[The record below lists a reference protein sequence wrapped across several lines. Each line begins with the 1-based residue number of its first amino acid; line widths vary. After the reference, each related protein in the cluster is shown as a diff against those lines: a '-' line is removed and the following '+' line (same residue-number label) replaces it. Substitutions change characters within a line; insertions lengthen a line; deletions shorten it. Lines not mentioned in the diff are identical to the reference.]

1 MIAAV
6 ELVWPD
12 LLPYEWL
19 SFGRIRPIHTASVL
33 FGWLSIGLTGIAY
46 LVVYRTARRAL
57 FSVALAEIGLGLL
70 NLALVAGL
78 VTLTIGMTRG
88 PVEYREWM
96 TPIAAVFAAGSLLN
110 GFNILVTLV
119 QRHSD
124 ELYIADWFILGAF
137 VWLPILYV
145 IGYLPQFDRGIGNVV
160 IQGYYMHVVLG
171 LWFTPLVLG
180 ITYWS
185 LPRMLAKP
193 IYSYALGVLAFWAN
207 LVFYPLI
214 GAHHFVFS
222 PLPWWLQTT
231 AIATGIGMMI
241 PVVASSGNFLLTMNG
256 SWRMIRR
263 EPAVWFIAVGA
274 VCYLLVS
281 LQGSLQSFRSANAL
295 LHFTNHTVGHAHF
308 AVYGFVSFLLFGAIY
323 GLVPRITG
331 ALDAAPSRAAAFL
344 ARARR
349 HGALRRRDDRGRRAA
364 GPHLDGRPAVHR
376 LRHRQQA
383 LVHAP
388 RRRRRPDDARP
399 CRVRLEPVADAPAAA
414 PADVRR
420 ARTRTPAGAGAMI
433 DLNAL
438 FHRSPV
444 AIVAIGAAVFGV
456 LSFLVALRPAIE
468 LDASTP
474 LSLRAPN
481 VAVAR
486 GRALYLAEGC
496 GYCHS
501 QLVRPIFV
509 DAAYGR
515 PSEITD
521 YADAAPPLAGTER
534 TGPDLANVGVRQP
547 SVMWNLLHLFN
558 PRSMVPDSVMPGFP
572 WYFEIIDRA
581 RAPTGPNA
589 FVLAPGEPFL
599 PRGKVALPHRE
610 ALDLVAY
617 LQTLK
622 QE

>member
-1 MIAAV
+1 MSSAITNMDQVRRTAAAPDDDRATAGVVYTYTWSAAIWLLVGSAYGMITAI

-12 LLPYEWL
+12 LLPYEWV

-46 LVVYRTARRAL
+46 LVVYRTARRTL

-70 NLALVAGL
+70 NLALIAGL

-110 GFNILVTLV
+110 GFNIMVTLMK
-119 QRHSD
+119 RHSD
-124 ELYIADWFILGAF
+124 DLYIADWFILGSF

-193 IYSYALGVLAFWAN
+193 IYSYTLGVLAFWAN

-241 PVVASSGNFLLTMNG
+241 PVVASSGNFLLTMKG

-274 VCYLLVS
+274 ACYLLVS

-308 AVYGFVSFLLFGAIY
+308 AAYGFVSFLLFGAIY

-331 ALDAAPSRAAAFL
+331 ALDTTLHVRLHFWL
-344 ARARR
+344 ALAGMAIYVVAMVVSGVLQGVIWMDGQPFIDSVIANRPWYVM
-349 HGALRRRDDRGRRAA
+349 RAA
-364 GPHLDGRPAVHR
+364 GGALMTLGHIVFAWNLWLMRP
-376 LRHRQQA
+376 Q
-383 LVHAP
+383 P
-388 RRRRRPDDARP
+388 RRQTFA
-399 CRVRLEPVADAPAAA
+399 VPVAVPLPEPA
-414 PADVRR
+414 R
-420 ARTRTPAGAGAMI
+420 
-433 DLNAL
+433 
-438 FHRSPV
+438 
-444 AIVAIGAAVFGV
+444 
-456 LSFLVALRPAIE
+456 
-468 LDASTP
+468 
-474 LSLRAPN
+474 
-481 VAVAR
+481 
-486 GRALYLAEGC
+486 
-496 GYCHS
+496 
-501 QLVRPIFV
+501 
-509 DAAYGR
+509 
-515 PSEITD
+515 
-521 YADAAPPLAGTER
+521 
-534 TGPDLANVGVRQP
+534 
-547 SVMWNLLHLFN
+547 
-558 PRSMVPDSVMPGFP
+558 
-572 WYFEIIDRA
+572 
-581 RAPTGPNA
+581 
-589 FVLAPGEPFL
+589 
-599 PRGKVALPHRE
+599 
-610 ALDLVAY
+610 
-617 LQTLK
+617 
-622 QE
+622 